1 MSLTIKRK
9 YEIII
14 LGKLRAG
21 VVEDS
26 LEEVSLRQDF
36 KGKDSRTRQ
45 YTGASHPHGNHV
57 NDCMQI
63 EARVYAKETGYV
75 PVQPTDTDLLLTGE

>member
-9 YEIII
+9 YEIIM

-26 LEEVSLRQDF
+26 LEEVSLGQDF
-36 KGKDSRTRQ
+36 KEKDFKNKAIYRSITPMWQ
-45 YTGASHPHGNHV
+45 S
-57 NDCMQI
+57 C
-63 EARVYAKETGYV
+63 E
-75 PVQPTDTDLLLTGE
+75 